1 MRINRRTFS
10 EEETKEEAKEEQNN
24 DPVDMLSALIP
35 EERPELRVTGIYG
48 DVNEEKCSEAVYG
61 LHALHLTGRK
71 RFLENPEDPDSD
83 LLESYEPLEFVI
95 STHGGLAADM
105 FSVYDCMR
113 EIRDR
118 TPIITKG
125 LGKVMSAGVLL
136 LAAGTKGERRIGKYC
151 RVMIHGVMAGQHG
164 YLADVENEFK
174 ETKAI
179 QKMYVQALSDETS
192 MSETYVR
199 KLMNKKTNV
208 YLNAEEAVNL
218 GIADIIF

>member
-1 MRINRRTFS
+1 MIARIGNIFS
-10 EEETKEEAKEEQNN
+10 EEKEESKEDNSEEQ
-24 DPVDMLSALIP
+24 MLSMLMAEP
-35 EERPELRVTGIYG
+35 PRPPPELRITGIYG

-61 LHALHLTGRK
+61 LMALHLTGTSQ
-71 RFLENPEDPDSD
+71 EPADPDDENSD
-83 LLESYEPLEFVI
+83 IIDVYQPIEFVI

-105 FSVYDCMR
+105 FSVYDV
-113 EIRDR
+113 IRDLR
-118 TPIITKG
+118 DKSPIHTKG

-136 LAAGTKGERRIGKYC
+136 LAAGTKGERKIGRYC

-174 ETKAI
+174 ETKSI
-179 QKMYVQALSDETS
+179 QKMYVTALAEETNMTES
-192 MSETYVR
+192 YVR

-208 YLNAEEAVNL
+208 YLNAEEAVKL

>member
-1 MRINRRTFS
+1 MKLN
-10 EEETKEEAKEEQNN
+10 ETSPSKEDKKEEPEAG
-24 DPVDMLSALIP
+24 VLSMLMQDD
-35 EERPELRVTGIYG
+35 RPELRVTGIYG
-48 DVNEEKCSEAVYG
+48 DVNEDKCSEAVYG

-71 RFLENPEDPDSD
+71 RFLEDPEDPESD
-83 LLESYEPLEFVI
+83 ILESYEPLEFVI

-105 FSVYDCMR
+105 FSVYDCIR

-136 LAAGTKGERRIGKYC
+136 LAAGTKGERKIGKYC

-179 QKMYVQALSDETS
+179 QKMYVQALSDETN
-192 MSETYVR
+192 MSQTYVR

-208 YLNAEEAVNL
+208 YLNAEEAVKL